1 MSYYLVFLC
10 ILFISQCLTSSSA
23 TQILPSISSS
33 VLSNHPSHEGE
44 TEHEA
49 QQRHQ
54 HIAIFNSTLNH
65 EFLSSLSK
73 RQLGQ
78 DFKVLS
84 FDDRTHIL
92 LGNFHH
98 PDHSTLLKRQDG
110 WLDLELNHKV
120 TIADHNIQIHGS
132 NINSNNKHSID
143 NDSVATVQGP
153 YSVQLDVPSWGL
165 SRISQRQLPLANAF
179 GYPHDAGKGVDIYIV
194 DSGVDASNSD
204 FDGRVTVGANFIRG
218 SVDGDEN
225 GHGTILAGI
234 AAGTEYGVAKKANII
249 SIKCLSANGTGDIG
263 TIIEGLHYILHDI
276 QSRPQPPRAII
287 NLSLVAQK
295 SAALNQAT
303 DALTRAGAI
312 VVAAAGNY
320 HEGDDHSKRNACNY
334 SPASASTVI
343 TVGSTDEKDLFASFS
358 KDGKCIDILAPGT
371 SILSDAMQ
379 SDNSSSKGIKTWYSG
394 TSYSAPHV
402 AGVLALLSN
411 QVSSSPSKSKSN
423 ATETASPAGASSS
436 SSSSSATAV
445 SSSSFTDNQR
455 VIQYLFSLASSDIIA
470 NVTKDT
476 PNLLVFNGVET
487 SQMSSTIAAS
497 KHHESTG
504 AIAIPLHY
512 AWMLVFTFCW
522 SLFL

>member
-1 MSYYLVFLC
+1 MSYHLVLFC
-10 ILFISQCLTSSSA
+10 ILLILQWLTITSA
-23 TQILPSISSS
+23 AQIPPSISASAAPS
-33 VLSNHPSHEGE
+33 VLSNPSPQGE
-44 TEHEA
+44 TKHEE
-49 QQRHQ
+49 QRHQ

-73 RQLGQ
+73 RQLGS

-84 FDDRTHIL
+84 FDDHTHIL

-98 PDHSTLLKRQDG
+98 PDHSTLFKRQEG
-110 WLDLELNHKV
+110 WIDLELNHKV

-132 NINSNNKHSID
+132 NNNKHIID
-143 NDSVATVQGP
+143 NDNNATVEGP

-194 DSGVDASNSD
+194 DSGVDANNSD
-204 FDGRVTVGANFIRG
+204 FEGRVTVGGNFIHG
-218 SVDGDEN
+218 SPDGDEN

-287 NLSLVAQK
+287 NLSLVAKK

-320 HEGDDHSKRNACNY
+320 HEGDDHSTRNACNY

-343 TVGSTDEKDLFASFS
+343 TVGSTDDKDQFASFS

-371 SILSDAMQ
+371 SILSDSRQ
-379 SDNSSSKGIKTWYSG
+379 SDSSSAKGIKTWYSG

-411 QVSSSPSKSKSN
+411 QVSSSSPSSVSESKSN
-423 ATETASPAGASSS
+423 TTETETAPSSIS
-436 SSSSSATAV
+436 VNT
-445 SSSSFTDNQR
+445 SSFTDNQR
-455 VIQYLFSLASSDIIA
+455 VIQHLFSLASPDIIS

-497 KHHESTG
+497 KHHGSSG
-504 AIAIPLHY
+504 AIFIPPHSGC
-512 AWMLVFTFCW
+512 MLIFTFCW
-522 SLFL
+522 ALLL